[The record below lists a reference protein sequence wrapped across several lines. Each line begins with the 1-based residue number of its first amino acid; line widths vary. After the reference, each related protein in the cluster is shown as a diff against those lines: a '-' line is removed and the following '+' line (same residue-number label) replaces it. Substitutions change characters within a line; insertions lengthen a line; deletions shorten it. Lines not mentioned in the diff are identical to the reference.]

1 MGAVSGLIDCVVREA
16 LLFAS
21 VGILLGGVDDLAV
34 DCVFL
39 VRGGW
44 RRLARRAGRCLDDLP
59 APETP
64 GAFVIFVPAWDEA
77 AVIAPMLRSTLARV
91 EHPAFQIW
99 VGCYPNDPATIAAVE
114 TVAAED
120 TRVRLVIGARAGPTT
135 KADCLNT
142 LWRALAASGERP
154 RAVVLHD
161 AEDVI
166 HPAELR
172 VFDALL
178 GRCDV
183 VQIPVLPLIEP
194 RHRLISGV
202 VADEFAESHA
212 KTLVVRELVGAGLP
226 LAGVGCAIL
235 LPMLEAVAARHGAPF
250 DAGSLC
256 EDYELGLRIAA
267 LGGTGTL
274 ARVAEARGGGVVAV
288 REYFPHR
295 LDTAVRQKARWMVG
309 IALAGWDRTGW
320 ARPLALGDHWMR
332 AKDRSAPLAM
342 LVLAAAYLA
351 ALAWPVSMA
360 AHWVAASRPA
370 PLPSGV
376 AVLLRVNGGLLIW
389 RMLVRAVFT
398 GRAYGWREAAW
409 SAPRMVV
416 GNLIALLSARRAL
429 IRYLGMLRG
438 DPLRWDKTAHAFPAE
453 LGGAGQL

>member
-1 MGAVSGLIDCVVREA
+1 MGVISGLIDAVVREA

-21 VGILLGGVDDLAV
+21 VGILLGGIDDVLVDV
-34 DCVFL
+34 VFL

-44 RRLARRAGRCLDDLP
+44 RRLARRARRCLEDLP

-64 GAFVIFVPAWDEA
+64 GGFVIFVPAWDEA
-77 AVIAPMLRSTLARV
+77 VVIAPMLRSTLARL
-91 EHPAFQIW
+91 EHPAFQLW
-99 VGCYPNDPATIAAVE
+99 VGCYPNDSATIAAVE
-114 TVAAED
+114 MVASED
-120 TRVRLVIGARAGPTT
+120 SRVRPVIGARPGPTT

-142 LWRALAASGERP
+142 LWGALAASGERP

-178 GRCDV
+178 GRCDA

-212 KTLVVRELVGAGLP
+212 KTLVVREMVGAGLP

-235 LPMLEAVAARHGAPF
+235 TPMLEAVAARHGAPF

-274 ARVAEARGGGVVAV
+274 ARVAERPGGAVVAV

-295 LDTAVRQKARWMVG
+295 LDTAVRQKTRWMVG

-320 ARPLALGDHWMR
+320 GRPLALGDHWMR
-332 AKDRSAPLAM
+332 MRDRSGPLAM

-351 ALAWPVSMA
+351 ALAWPVSLA
-360 AHWVAASRPA
+360 AHWVTVSHPA
-370 PLPSGV
+370 PLGNGL
-376 AVLLRVNGGLLIW
+376 ALLLQVNGGLLVW
-389 RMLVRAVFT
+389 RMAIRAAFT

-416 GNLIALLSARRAL
+416 GNLIALLAARRAL
-429 IRYLGMLRG
+429 IRYVGMLRG
-438 DPLRWDKTAHAFPAE
+438 TPLRWDKTAHAFPTE
-453 LGGAGQL
+453 LGGAGQS

>member
-1 MGAVSGLIDCVVREA
+1 MGVVTGLLDAIVREA
-16 LLFAS
+16 LLFAGI
-21 VGILLGGVDDLAV
+21 GILLGGIDDV
-34 DCVFL
+34 VIDVVYL
-39 VRGGW
+39 VLGGW
-44 RRLARRAGRCLDDLP
+44 RRLSRRTRRCLDDLP
-59 APETP
+59 TPATP
-64 GAFVIFVPAWDEA
+64 GDYVIFVPAWDEA
-77 AVIAPMLRSTLARV
+77 AVIAPMLRSTLARL
-91 EHPAFQIW
+91 EHPKFQLW

-114 TVAAED
+114 TVASED
-120 TRVRLVIGARAGPTT
+120 ARVRLVIGARAGPTT

-161 AEDVI
+161 AEDVV

-178 GRCDV
+178 GQCDV

-226 LAGVGCAIL
+226 LAGVGCAIR

-267 LGGTGTL
+267 SGGTGTL
-274 ARVAEARGGGVVAV
+274 ARVAEQPGGAVVAV

-295 LDTAVRQKARWMVG
+295 LETAVRQKTRWMVG

-320 ARPLALGDHWMR
+320 GRPLALGDHWMR
-332 AKDRSAPLAM
+332 MRDRSGPLAM

-351 ALAWPVSMA
+351 ALAWPVSLA
-360 AHWVAASRPA
+360 VHWLAGSQPPPPGDATA
-370 PLPSGV
+370 L
-376 AVLLRVNGGLLIW
+376 LLRVNGGLLIW
-389 RMLVRAVFT
+389 RMAVRAVFT

-429 IRYLGMLRG
+429 IRYVGMLRG
-438 DPLRWDKTAHAFPAE
+438 KPLRWDKTAHAFPAE
-453 LGGAGQL
+453 LGGAGQR